1 MKFGKYLKE
10 RERPEWSGKYL
21 DYAALKDLIK
31 VASREQEAKGFA
43 GEHASYSPRAASL
56 TVLRGENARDNSEEQ
71 FFQKLEEEVEKIG
84 TFTSE
89 KVQELRSRLYQ
100 LQQQVDGGRQEAEGR
115 DALET
120 DTLLQ
125 EAKEIGDQFLQLEKY
140 VNLNYMGF
148 HKILKKHD
156 KQLPQSPCRQFYM
169 SHLHNQPWVQG
180 SYADLLVTLGNVYA
194 EIRGDEKDERVGVH
208 ERLGNSRGTWSER
221 RADRI
226 GLEQDEKRLRS
237 STKYW
242 IPVAEVSTVKH
253 MILPHLPVYQ
263 FEENEYTGDSQLVN
277 SVYLDNST
285 LELYH
290 NRLKEEGNGVVVRLS
305 WYGSQEPFDVHVQR
319 KVLVARKD
327 LHSLLHDGHDMI
339 QNSSAGT
346 DEFILPSQMILSFIE
361 GELDLKDAIEFWHS
375 RHMYQ
380 NDLEAKSALFE
391 DLRKLVDSKQLK
403 PVLRSQ
409 YMRTYFQIPFD
420 GTVRIKMDTNITML
434 KENPEDGPSCISI
447 GRWFRDPSLPIHRT
461 EVTRFPHAVL
471 DLNLSLAKEQET
483 PSWVQELVSSG
494 LLDEVNSFSKHLHG
508 MTTLFPDMVQ
518 SVPYWVDR
526 ESVRASMLNS
536 APDKSA
542 NMAPTARD
550 IFANAVKP
558 RRGTEDG
565 HQELL
570 TGSPREDGRDQ
581 PRRKLYKTPKFI
593 EWWFKKPP
601 MGKRPN
607 IPGRVEHKIE
617 PKTFFANERT
627 FLSWLHMALTMGSI
641 ATAMIGISSDETQN
655 SSTLIALI
663 LLPAAL
669 LMCSYSVVVYYWRS
683 SAILHHKELYYD
695 DRRGPLALT
704 CVIVTSLTI
713 ILILGVLE
721 LIEELKTQHKAAPD
735 AASHWLPSTLI
746 GKALDLGS

>member
-1 MKFGKYLKE
+1 MKFGKYLTE

-31 VASREQEAKGFA
+31 IASKEQEAKGFA

-56 TVLRGENARDNSEEQ
+56 TVLRGENARDSTEEK
-71 FFQKLEEEVEKIG
+71 FFQKLEEEVDKIG

-100 LQQQVDGGRQEAEGR
+100 LQQRVDGGESGSSKRVKE
-115 DALET
+115 DVLLE
-120 DTLLQ
+120 
-125 EAKEIGDQFLQLEKY
+125 EAKDIGDQFLQLEKY

-156 KQLPQSPCRQFYM
+156 KQLPHSPCRQFYM

-180 SYADLLVTLGNVYA
+180 SYADLLVSLGNVYA
-194 EIRGDEKDERVGVH
+194 QIRGDEKDERMSTAQSGMPVQRDLAVH
-208 ERLGNSRGTWSER
+208 R
-221 RADRI
+221 D
-226 GLEQDEKRLRS
+226 DKKLRS

-285 LELYH
+285 LEVYH
-290 NRLKEEGNGVVVRLS
+290 NRLKEEGKGVMVRLS
-305 WYGSQEPFDVHVQR
+305 WYGSQEPLDVHVQR

-327 LHSLLHDGHDMI
+327 LHSLLHDGHDVI
-339 QNSSAGT
+339 HDSSAGT
-346 DEFILPSQMILSFIE
+346 DEFILPESMILSFIE
-361 GELDLKDAIEFWHS
+361 GELDLKEAVEFWHK
-375 RHMYQ
+375 RQMYA
-380 NDLEAKSALFE
+380 NEIENKSSLFE
-391 DLRKLVDSKQLK
+391 DLKKLVDSKQLK

-420 GTVRIKMDTNITML
+420 GTVRIKMDTNISMM
-434 KENPEDGPSCISI
+434 KENPEDGPSCISV
-447 GRWFRDPSLPIHRT
+447 GRWLRDPSLPLHRT

-471 DLNLSLAKEQET
+471 DLNLSLASDQET

-494 LLDEVNSFSKHLHG
+494 YLDEVNSFSKHLHG

-542 NMAPTARD
+542 KIAPTARD

-565 HQELL
+565 NQDLISG
-570 TGSPREDGRDQ
+570 TPQQDGREQ
-581 PRRKLYKTPKFI
+581 FTRKLYKTPKFI

-607 IPGRVEHKIE
+607 IPGRVEQKIE

-655 SSTLIALI
+655 SSTMIALI
-663 LLPAAL
+663 MLPAAL
-669 LMCSYSVVVYYWRS
+669 LMCFYSVIVYYWRS

-704 CVIVTSLTI
+704 CVIVTSLLI
-713 ILILGVLE
+713 ILVMGVVE
-721 LIEELKTQHKAAPD
+721 LVEELETEHAGPPD
-735 AASHWLPSTLI
+735 DSASWLASTRI
-746 GKALDLGS
+746 GKALDLGSWS

>member
-31 VASREQEAKGFA
+31 VASKEQEAKGFA

-56 TVLRGENARDNSEEQ
+56 TVLRGENARDSTEEK
-71 FFQKLEEEVEKIG
+71 FFQKLEEEVDKIG

-100 LQQQVDGGRQEAEGR
+100 LQQRVDGGEGSSTKGTKE
-115 DALET
+115 DELLE
-120 DTLLQ
+120 
-125 EAKEIGDQFLQLEKY
+125 EAKDIGDQFLQLEKY

-156 KQLPQSPCRQFYM
+156 KQLPHSPCRQFYM

-180 SYADLLVTLGNVYA
+180 SYADLLVSLGNVYA
-194 EIRGDEKDERVGVH
+194 QIRGDEKDERLGSAQDGLSSQRTFGVNQH
-208 ERLGNSRGTWSER
+208 
-221 RADRI
+221 D
-226 GLEQDEKRLRS
+226 KKLRS

-242 IPVAEVSTVKH
+242 IPVAEVSAVKH

-285 LELYH
+285 LEVYH
-290 NRLKEEGNGVVVRLS
+290 NRLKEEGKGVMVKLS
-305 WYGSQEPFDVHVQR
+305 WYGSQEPLDVHVQR

-327 LHSLLHDGHDMI
+327 LHSILHDRHDEI
-339 QNSSAGT
+339 HNSSAGT
-346 DEFILPSQMILSFIE
+346 DEFILPSSMILSFIE
-361 GELDLKDAIEFWHS
+361 GELDLKEAIEFWHG
-375 RHMYQ
+375 RQIYI
-380 NDLEAKSALFE
+380 NDMAAKSALFE
-391 DLRKLVDSKQLK
+391 DLKKLVDSKQLK

-409 YMRTYFQIPFD
+409 CMRTYFQIPFD
-420 GTVRIKMDTNITML
+420 GTVRIKMDTNISMM

-447 GRWFRDPSLPIHRT
+447 GRWFRDPSLPVHRT

-471 DLNLSLAKEQET
+471 DLNLSLASDQET

-494 LLDEVNSFSKHLHG
+494 ILDEVNSFSKHLHG

-536 APDKSA
+536 APDKST
-542 NMAPTARD
+542 NIAPTARD

-558 RRGTEDG
+558 RHGTEDEHQQLVSG
-565 HQELL
+565 HPQGESREHL
-570 TGSPREDGRDQ
+570 T
-581 PRRKLYKTPKFI
+581 RKLYKTPKFI
-593 EWWFKKPP
+593 EWWFRKPP
-601 MGKRPN
+601 MGRRPN
-607 IPGRVEHKIE
+607 IPGRVEQKIE

-655 SSTLIALI
+655 SSTMIALI

-669 LMCSYSVVVYYWRS
+669 LMCFYSVIVYYWRS

-704 CVIVTSLTI
+704 CVIVTSLSV
-713 ILILGVLE
+713 ILAMGVIE
-721 LIEELKTQHKAAPD
+721 LVEELNSEHSAPSD
-735 AASHWLPSTLI
+735 TSSWLANTMI
-746 GKALDLGS
+746 GKALGLRP

>member
-1 MKFGKYLKE
+1 MKFGKYLNE

-21 DYAALKDLIK
+21 DYGALKDLIK
-31 VASREQEAKGFA
+31 VASKEQEAKGFA
-43 GEHASYSPRAASL
+43 GEHVSYSPRAASL
-56 TVLRGENARDNSEEQ
+56 TVLRGENARDSSEEK
-71 FFQKLEEEVEKIG
+71 FFQKLEEEVDKIG

-100 LQQQVDGGRQEAEGR
+100 LQQRVDGEQAGSSKGRKEGEL
-115 DALET
+115 LE
-120 DTLLQ
+120 
-125 EAKEIGDQFLQLEKY
+125 EAKDIGDQFLQLEKY

-180 SYADLLVTLGNVYA
+180 SYADLLVSLGNVYA
-194 EIRGDEKDERVGVH
+194 QIRGDERDGRV
-208 ERLGNSRGTWSER
+208 ESSREAWSAQR
-221 RADRI
+221 NLATDH
-226 GLEQDEKRLRS
+226 QEKRLRS

-285 LELYH
+285 LEVYH
-290 NRLKEEGNGVVVRLS
+290 NRLKEEGKGVMVRLS
-305 WYGSQEPFDVHVQR
+305 WYGSQEPLDVHVQR

-327 LHSLLHDGHDMI
+327 LHSLLHDGHDVM

-346 DEFILPSQMILSFIE
+346 DEFILPSNMILSFIE
-361 GELDLKDAIEFWHS
+361 GELELKDATEFWNS
-375 RHMYQ
+375 RHIYV
-380 NDLEAKSALFE
+380 NELEEKSALFE

-420 GTVRIKMDTNITML
+420 GTVRIKMDTNITMM
-434 KENPEDGPSCISI
+434 KENPEDGPSCISV
-447 GRWFRDPSLPIHRT
+447 GRWFRDPALPVHRT

-471 DLNLSLAKEQET
+471 DLNLSLADDQET

-526 ESVRASMLNS
+526 ESVRASMLHS
-536 APDKSA
+536 APQKSA
-542 NMAPTARD
+542 QMAPTARD

-558 RRGTEDG
+558 RRGTEGD
-565 HQELL
+565 HQELVSG
-570 TGSPREDGRDQ
+570 TPQQDGREQ
-581 PRRKLYKTPKFI
+581 FTRKLYKTPRFI

-607 IPGRVEHKIE
+607 IPGRVEQKIE

-655 SSTLIALI
+655 STTMIALI
-663 LLPAAL
+663 MLPAAL
-669 LMCSYSVVVYYWRS
+669 LMCFYSVIVYYWRS

-704 CVIVTSLTI
+704 CVIVTSLSI
-713 ILILGVLE
+713 ILIMGIME
-721 LIEELKTQHKAAPD
+721 LVEELQMHHSASSPD
-735 AASHWLPSTLI
+735 GSSWLESTLI
-746 GKALDLGS
+746 GKALK